1 MPDPASPTGF
11 DETKHLRGQPDN
23 AGQFRRKQ
31 ALKPPPAT
39 PSGNRLYNKSSAPA
53 AAAKK
58 WRPPGYV
65 PGFTD
70 YYKDLI
76 PDDATADELD
86 ALADSHDHFM
96 QAAVAIHPNT
106 TGATLVYLAANGPM
120 RDVKAA
126 LLANPELP
134 SEALTEIYEMTGR
147 PPYTPSDEQIRAICE
162 AHPNWAGVN
171 V

>member
-1 MPDPASPTGF
+1 MPDPASPTGS

-31 ALKPPPAT
+31 VLKPPPVSRRPRRGA
-39 PSGNRLYNKSSAPA
+39 SRSESRLDNKRGAP
-53 AAAKK
+53 
-58 WRPPGYV
+58 GLS
-65 PGFTD
+65 D

-76 PDDATADELD
+76 PDGATTDELD

-106 TGATLVYLAANGPM
+106 DGSTLIYLAANGPM

-126 LLANPELP
+126 LLANPKLP
-134 SEALTEIYEMTGR
+134 SEALAEIYEMTGA
-147 PPYTPSDEQIRAICE
+147 PPYTPADEEIRAICE
-162 AHPNWAGVN
+162 AHPNWVGVN

>member
-1 MPDPASPTGF
+1 MLDPTSLAGF

-31 ALKPPPAT
+31 APKPPAASRRPRRGA
-39 PSGNRLYNKSSAPA
+39 SRSESRLDNKRGAPGLA
-53 AAAKK
+53 
-58 WRPPGYV
+58 
-65 PGFTD
+65 D
-70 YYKDLI
+70 YYKGLI
-76 PDDATADELD
+76 PDDATTDELD

-106 TGATLVYLAANGPM
+106 DGSTLIYLAANGPM

-134 SEALTEIYEMTGR
+134 SEALAEIYEMTGV
-147 PPYTPSDEQIRAICE
+147 PPYTPADEETRAICE

>member
-1 MPDPASPTGF
+1 MPQPPLARR
-11 DETKHLRGQPDN
+11 RGSRL
-23 AGQFRRKQ
+23 G
-31 ALKPPPAT
+31 T
-39 PSGNRLYNKSSAPA
+39 PVVAVKE
-53 AAAKK
+53 

-70 YYKDLI
+70 YYKGLI

-106 TGATLVYLAANGPM
+106 TGATLIYLAANGPM

-126 LLANPELP
+126 LLANPKLP
-134 SEALTEIYEMTGR
+134 SEALAEIYEMTGG
-147 PPYTPSDEQIRAICE
+147 PPYTPADEKTRAICE

>member
-1 MPDPASPTGF
+1 MPGQTSPSGF
-11 DETKHLRGQPDN
+11 DETKHPRGQPDN

-31 ALKPPPAT
+31 VPQPPHASR
-39 PSGNRLYNKSSAPA
+39 SGSRAGTSAVA
-53 AAAKK
+53 AQE

-70 YYKDLI
+70 YYEGLI
-76 PDDATADELD
+76 SDTAAADELD

-106 TGATLVYLAANGPM
+106 GGETLIYLAASEPM
-120 RDVKAA
+120 SDVKAA

-134 SEALTEIYEMTGR
+134 SVALAELYDMTGE
-147 PPYTPSDEQIRAICE
+147 PPYTPADEQIRAICE
-162 AHPNWAGVN
+162 AHPNWTGVKA
-171 V
+171 